1 MNEGAASRKIL
12 SQLNMRWKQKELT
25 VRNITVGCKLSHGDI
40 SLHTQI
46 ASNPRIDPNYF
57 ALFTGLGQQLLPVLT
72 IGGAGAID
80 GLAAFFPRVVV
91 RLWEAT
97 LQGGLDEA
105 RSIQVS
111 IGRIYKASVMSIDN
125 HTGGGL

>member
-1 MNEGAASRKIL
+1 MDSI
-12 SQLNMRWKQKELT
+12 
-25 VRNITVGCKLSHGDI
+25 IVGCKLSHGDL

-46 ASNPRIDPNYF
+46 ASNPRIDPNHF
-57 ALFTGLGQQLLPVLT
+57 ALYTGLGQQLLPVLT
-72 IGGAGAID
+72 VGGAGAID
-80 GLAAFFPRVVV
+80 GLAAFFPRVVI

-111 IGRIYKASVMSIDN
+111 VSL
-125 HTGGGL
+125 GLSAGFEC